1 MTDIIKPIHVIKDVG
16 SLLRA
21 LRHFKFI
28 KKVSVEVH
36 ENRKFVLRLSMPWY
50 YIFPFSTYQKIK
62 ILIVLNKHKEPG
74 AKIMIS
80 NLFF

>member
-1 MTDIIKPIHVIKDVG
+1 MTNIVRPISVIKDVS

-21 LRHFKFI
+21 LRHFKLVR
-28 KKVSVEVH
+28 KVSVEVH
-36 ENRKFVLRLSMPWY
+36 ENRKFVLRLNMPWY

-62 ILIVLNKHKEPG
+62 ILIILNKHKEPG
-74 AKIMIS
+74 CKIRIS